1 MALAGAGAKGK
12 KKAKM
17 HKNCVGFGHQQVI
30 DAMNIGHWFI
40 HVLHIFYHMQG
51 TKRFMICI

>member
-1 MALAGAGAKGK
+1 METFVALAGAGAKGK

-17 HKNCVGFGHQQVI
+17 HKKCVGFGHQQVI

-40 HVLHIFYHMQG
+40 HVLHIFITCKVRNG
-51 TKRFMICI
+51 L